1 MNKLEI
7 QQLNKTF
14 VSEKNNKINV
24 IKDMNFAVKEGEF
37 LCLLGPSGCGKT
49 TLLRIIANLENP
61 TSGIVTWDQNSIQPK
76 IGFVF
81 QEHSLLPWRTV
92 YGNIAFGLELL
103 GKEKEEI
110 QKEIKRLISFV
121 NLKGFENSYPRE
133 LSGGMQKRVA
143 IARAL
148 AVNPDILLMDE
159 PFVSLDAQTRN
170 TLQKELVKIWK
181 KTNKTVIFITHN
193 VDEAVYLSDR
203 VLILTQ
209 RPTSIKAEANILLQR
224 PRDRTSIDFI
234 NIRKDILSKMNY

>member
-24 IKDMNFAVKEGEF
+24 IRDMNFIVKEGEF

-49 TLLRIIANLENP
+49 TLLRIIANLEDP
-61 TSGIVTWDQNSIQPK
+61 TSGIVTWGQNSIQPK

-148 AVNPDILLMDE
+148 AVDPDILLMDE

-209 RPTSIKAEANILLQR
+209 RPTSVKAETNILLQR

>member
-1 MNKLEI
+1 MNKLKV

-24 IKDMNFAVKEGEF
+24 IRDMNFIVKEGEF

-61 TSGIVTWDQNSIQPK
+61 TSGIVTWGQNSIQPK

-209 RPTSIKAEANILLQR
+209 RPTYIKAEANILLQR